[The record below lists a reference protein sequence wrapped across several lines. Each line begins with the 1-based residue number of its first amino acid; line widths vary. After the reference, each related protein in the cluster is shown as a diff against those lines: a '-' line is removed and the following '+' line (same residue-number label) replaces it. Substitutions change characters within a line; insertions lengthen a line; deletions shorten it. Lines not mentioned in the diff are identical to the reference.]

1 MLCKPYGLKPH
12 QLRPQDFGERTLMDL
27 ERERAGRGVPT
38 VTYAKNGEAKDGQVN
53 LGYTTET
60 PQGEF
65 TKF

>member
-1 MLCKPYGLKPH
+1 
-12 QLRPQDFGERTLMDL
+12 MDL